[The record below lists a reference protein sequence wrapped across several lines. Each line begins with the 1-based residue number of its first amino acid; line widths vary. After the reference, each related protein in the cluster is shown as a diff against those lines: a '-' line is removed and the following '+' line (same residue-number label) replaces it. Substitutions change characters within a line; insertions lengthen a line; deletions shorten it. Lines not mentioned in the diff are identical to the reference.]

1 MFTAKLTK
9 RSLIVGALLSAALAC
24 FGQDFR
30 ATVTGR
36 ITDSSGAVV
45 PGAKITITQT
55 GTSAS
60 ATTRSTETGD
70 YVIPSL
76 VPGVYRLEVESPGFK
91 RYVREG
97 ITLQIQDK
105 PVIDV
110 VLEPGEITT
119 AVTVTSDVMQVETA
133 TASRGDVITGRTV
146 VDMPLNGRNAYALA
160 ALTPGVLFTARGQ
173 ASTFLRP
180 TANNG
185 ISSIAVSGAAERNT
199 ESLLDGVPNTGSDG
213 LIQYV
218 PSVDATQ
225 EFKVQTNAFD
235 AEYGRFR
242 GAVINATIRSGTNEL
257 HGAAFEFVRNSAF
270 NARDPFA
277 TSIPQFGYNQF
288 GFSVGGPVYLP
299 KVYKGRNRTFFF
311 ANYEGSRE
319 GVPRAF
325 VSTVPTDLQRRGDFS
340 QTSVRVGTTSQR
352 ITIYDP
358 ATTRLQGAAYIR
370 DPFPANAIP
379 SGRFDPVARNLINLF
394 PAPNAPGDA
403 VTEANNYLRSF
414 KDPVLDNG
422 YVVRID
428 HRFSDRH
435 AMFGRYSWRHFRVG
449 RQGAFKNEVTGD
461 HEDRNT
467 PGAAL
472 DDTITLNPTTVLN
485 LRYGFTRYLTEQASD
500 NLGRDMKALGFPA
513 SLISQFDVQAIPSIS
528 IAGYTGISTSAK
540 RSVGAEDTH
549 TLRGGVTKVKGRHS
563 FRFGAEGRLF
573 HSNSASI
580 AAAAVGAYSFNSTFT
595 RGPNPQA
602 ASVTAGSGLASFFLG
617 ATASGTVNYNAAPA
631 DSSTYY
637 GAYFQDDVRLTSR
650 LTVNVGLRY
659 EIEGPYVERYNRL
672 NRGYDFSVDSPINA
686 AVKANYARSPIPEVP
701 VSAFNLRGGLLFA
714 GVGGVPRALTELDK
728 DNVAPRLGAAFAL
741 TPKTVL
747 RGGIGR
753 FFGATTQYSEV
764 RQGFSNTTT
773 MITSTDGGL
782 TPANVLSNPF
792 PEGIQP
798 PPGASLGLLTFIGQ
812 SISYVNPYRKNP
824 TSWQYQFSIQRQ
836 IRQNFLFDLAYVGST
851 SGQVPMGRDLNF
863 VPKPIYDAARQT
875 YIASGRNVLNDVFPN
890 PFRGVVATGPLSS
903 ATITRAQLVR
913 AYPHFAGLTAQDES
927 LAKSRYDALQA
938 KLNKRF
944 SNGVSFQTSYAFA
957 KQIDQVGYLNP
968 QDTVLY
974 KRLASFDVPHRFVAS
989 GVYELPL
996 GRGRRYL
1003 GALRGV
1009 RGKLIEG
1016 YQLNLIYAAQS
1027 GIPLD
1032 ISGAESLGRSAK
1044 LTSGRS
1050 VNRWFDTTA
1059 FRQRE
1064 TLEYVGLSRLPDVRS
1079 PGKNNWD
1086 ISIYKNTGI
1095 TEKLKLQFRAEA
1107 FNALNHPEYSSP
1119 GTTFGSANFGVITST
1134 NTFARQLQFGLKL
1147 LW

>member
-1 MFTAKLTK
+1 MFSESTIQ
-9 RSLIVGALLSAALAC
+9 RILLPAAALCAALSC
-24 FGQDFR
+24 LGQDFR
-30 ATVTGR
+30 AAVSGR
-36 ITDSSGAVV
+36 VTDSSGAVV
-45 PGAKITITQT
+45 PGAKITITNVD
-55 GTSAS
+55 TSTP
-60 ATTRSTETGD
+60 ATTRSTDTGD
-70 YVIPSL
+70 YLIPSL
-76 VPGVYRLEVESPGFK
+76 APGNYRLEVESPGFK

-105 PVIDV
+105 PVLDV

-119 AVTVTSDVMQVETA
+119 SVTVTGNVLQLETA

-160 ALTPGVLFTARGQ
+160 ALTPGILFTARGQ
-173 ASTFLRP
+173 SSTFLRP

-199 ESLLDGVPNTGSDG
+199 ESFLDGVPNTGSDG

-225 EFKVQTNAFD
+225 EFRVQTNAFD

-299 KVYKGRNRTFFF
+299 KAYNGRNRTFFF

-319 GVPRAF
+319 GVPRAH
-325 VSTVPTDLQRRGDFS
+325 VATVPTDLQRRGDFS
-340 QTSVRVGTTSQR
+340 QTNVRVGTASQR
-352 ITIYDP
+352 ITVYDP
-358 ATTRLQGAAYIR
+358 ATTRLQGTAYVR
-370 DPFPANAIP
+370 DPFPGNAIP
-379 SGRFDPVARNLINLF
+379 SQRFDAVARNLIGLF
-394 PAPNAPGDA
+394 PAPNAEGDS
-403 VTEANNYLRSF
+403 VTAANNYLRSY

-422 YVVRID
+422 YVIRID

-435 AMFGRYSWRHFRVG
+435 AIFGRYSWRHFYVG

-472 DDTITLNPTTVLN
+472 DDTITINPTTVLN
-485 LRYGFTRYLTEQASD
+485 LRYGFSRYLTQQAAD
-500 NLGRDMKALGFPA
+500 NLGRDMRAMGFPA

-528 IAGYTGISTSAK
+528 ISGYTGLSTAAK

-549 TLRGGVTKVKGRHS
+549 TLRGGLTKIRGRHS
-563 FRFGAEGRLF
+563 IRFGGEGRLI
-573 HSNSASI
+573 HSNSSSI
-580 AAAAVGAYSFNSTFT
+580 AAGAVGAYSFNSTFT

-602 ASVTAGSGLASFFLG
+602 ASVTAGSGLASFLLG
-617 ATASGTVNYNAAPA
+617 ATASGSVNYNAAPA
-631 DSSTYY
+631 DSATYY
-637 GAYFQDDVRLTSR
+637 GVYFQDDIRVSSR

-659 EIEGPYVERYNRL
+659 EMEGPYVERYNRL

-686 AVKANYARSPIPEVP
+686 AVRANYAANPIPEVP
-701 VSAFNLRGGLLFA
+701 ASAFSLRGGLLFA
-714 GVGGVPRALTELDK
+714 GVGGVPRALTELDR
-728 DNVAPRLGAAFAL
+728 DNISPRLGAAL
-741 TPKTVL
+741 SITPKTVL

-782 TPANVLSNPF
+782 TPANYLSNPF
-792 PEGIQP
+792 PDGIQL
-798 PPGASLGLLTFIGQ
+798 PPGASLGLMTFIGQ
-812 SISYVNPYRKNP
+812 SINYVNPFRKNP

-836 IRQNFLFDLAYVGST
+836 MGQNLLFDIAYVGST
-851 SGQVPMGRDLNF
+851 SGQVPMDRDLNF

-875 YIASGRNVLNDVFPN
+875 YVATGRNVLNDVFPS
-890 PFRGVVATGPLSS
+890 PFRNVVTTGPLSS
-903 ATITRAQLVR
+903 ATITRGQLVR
-913 AYPHFAGLTAQDES
+913 PYPHFTGLSILNES
-927 LAKSRYDALQA
+927 NAKSRYDALQV
-938 KLNKRF
+938 KVNKRF
-944 SNGVSFQTSYAFA
+944 SGGLSFQTSYAFA

-968 QDTVLY
+968 QDTKVY
-974 KRLASFDVPHRFVAS
+974 KRLASFDVPNRFVAS
-989 GVYELPL
+989 GVYELPV
-996 GRGRRYL
+996 GRGRKYAAAAGGL
-1003 GALRGV
+1003 W
-1009 RGKLIEG
+1009 GKLLEG
-1016 YQLNLIYAAQS
+1016 YQLNVIYTAQG

-1032 ISGAESLGRSAK
+1032 ISGAESLGRSALLK
-1044 LTSGRS
+1044 SGRT

-1086 ISIYKNTGI
+1086 VSIYKNTGI

-1107 FNALNHPEYSSP
+1107 FNTLNHPEYSSP
-1119 GTTFGSANFGVITST
+1119 GTSFGSANFGVITST